1 MAKRDRSDFSNAV
14 PTLKP
19 EDIAPAREA
28 VLTCDGVEERE
39 YDDGKR
45 LFLHFEEFPD
55 KLLRVPVT
63 SLDELIEALGDD
75 DDDWKTQIPV
85 HVVKAMNPT
94 AKKMQDVLHIV
105 PASAWKKTL
114 DAFNKESGKRGARSS
129 RGKAAR
135 R

>member
-19 EDIAPAREA
+19 DDIAPAREA
-28 VLTCDGVEERE
+28 VLTCDDVVDRE

-45 LFLHFEEFPD
+45 LFLHVEEFPD

-63 SLDELIEALGDD
+63 SLDELIAALGDD

-85 HVVKAMNPT
+85 HVVSTNNPQT
-94 AKKMQDVLHIV
+94 GKKQDVLHIV
-105 PASAWKKTL
+105 PAVDWKKTL
-114 DAFNKESGKRGARSS
+114 AAFNRESGKSARKST
-129 RGKAAR
+129 RGKAKR
-135 R
+135 

>member
-28 VLTCDGVEERE
+28 VLTCDRVEDRE

-45 LFLHFEEFPD
+45 LFLHMEEFPD

-63 SLDELIEALGDD
+63 SLDELIEAVGDD

-85 HVVKAMNPT
+85 HVVKVMNPT
-94 AKKMQDVLHIV
+94 TGKMQEALHIV
-105 PASAWKKTL
+105 PAADWKKTL
-114 DAFNKESGKRGARSS
+114 DAFNKE
-129 RGKAAR
+129 
-135 R
+135 

>member
-28 VLTCDGVEERE
+28 VFVCDGVVEKE

-45 LFLHFEEFPD
+45 LFLHVEEFPD
-55 KLLRVPVT
+55 KLLRIPVT

-85 HVVKAMNPT
+85 HVVKVMNPQSG
-94 AKKMQDVLHIV
+94 KMQDVLHVV
-105 PASAWKKTL
+105 PASDWKKTL
-114 DAFNKESGKRGARSS
+114 AAFNKESGKGARGKSS
-129 RGKAAR
+129 RGKAR

>member
-1 MAKRDRSDFSNAV
+1 MAKRDRSDFSNAI

-28 VLTCDGVEERE
+28 VLTCDGVEDRE

-75 DDDWKTQIPV
+75 DDDWKTQIPI

-105 PASAWKKTL
+105 PASDWKKTL
-114 DAFNKESGKRGARSS
+114 AAFNKQNSGSTRKSS
-129 RGKAAR
+129 RGKAR